1 MPKEFARKRGGRRAG
16 KKEKDE
22 DAGEQEAVVEQRQQH
37 QQDAQPEA
45 GPSSHGPIAAIGG
58 SALPDQ
64 SELFQ
69 RDGGAADGGGAFDPA
84 APFGFVDPDIKAY
97 FRTVDE
103 RLREWESIGLAP
115 GEEGET
121 ELEDRVNF
129 LSASLSELRNLE
141 LRLATDPDTALIMER
156 LLHSM
161 GDWGRRVLA
170 DSFTGHWPTLL
181 SHRFGSHVAQ
191 TLFALAAETID
202 REASGIWPK
211 QHKEQEQRSEELR
224 EEQGTLRTM
233 TQLLVDICGEVARPL
248 PSLLINTFASPP
260 LRLLLVVMSR
270 GRAVEPE
277 QGAVAASA
285 ADQRIRS
292 KKSSKFRK
300 NHQAGNMKSV
310 LGGATGAAEE
320 QGSGAPGAKGK
331 GKERRVPDV
340 LVATRKQLR
349 HDLTKRMSAAE
360 WRAMGV
366 ENVGGPAVQILLDFE
381 AEDGACEEP
390 GSILDGLTGGLG
402 REAEGESPIAGD
414 FVPTLLRDTTGSHL
428 LQAMLSSAPRRI
440 FDLLW
445 DTYFVGNLG
454 RLASHPI
461 GNFVVSSGIKRLDK
475 KRMMGLI
482 DEVRKAGA
490 ANFIREF
497 RGSSIPSSDFLHC

>member
-16 KKEKDE
+16 KKDKEENE
-22 DAGEQEAVVEQRQQH
+22 DDTKPDV
-37 QQDAQPEA
+37 QPEA
-45 GPSSHGPIAAIGG
+45 GPSQTSAPAAAG
-58 SALPDQ
+58 LPDQ
-64 SELFQ
+64 SEQFKIE
-69 RDGGAADGGGAFDPA
+69 GGADGAFDPA

-103 RLREWESIGLAP
+103 RLKEWEAIGLAP

-121 ELEDRVNF
+121 ELEDRTNF

-141 LRLATDPDTALIMER
+141 LRLATDPDTAIIMER

-181 SHRFGSHVAQ
+181 CHRFGSHVAQ

-202 REASGIWPK
+202 REASGTWPK
-211 QHKEQEQRSEELR
+211 QHKEQEQRPAEVKA
-224 EEQGTLRTM
+224 EQGTLRTM
-233 TQLLVDICGEVARPL
+233 TQLLVDITNEVTRPL
-248 PSLLINTFASPP
+248 PSLLVNTFASPP
-260 LRLLLVVMSR
+260 LRLLMVVMSP

-277 QGAVAASA
+277 QGATSA
-285 ADQRIRS
+285 EDQRIRS

-300 NHQAGNMKSV
+300 NHQAGEMKSV
-310 LGGATGAAEE
+310 LGGSGPAEE
-320 QGSGAPGAKGK
+320 QGSAPGAKGK
-331 GKERRVPDV
+331 GKERRVPQELVDV
-340 LVATRKQLR
+340 RQRLR
-349 HDLTKRMSAAE
+349 EDLSKRMSAAE

-381 AEDGACEEP
+381 AEDGACEEE
-390 GSILDGLTGGLG
+390 GSILNGLTGGLG
-402 REAEGESPIAGD
+402 MTEDEPVAGD
-414 FVPTLLRDTTGSHL
+414 FIPTLLRDTTGSHL
-428 LQAMLSSAPRRI
+428 LQAMLTCAPPRI

-445 DTYFVGNLG
+445 DTYFVGSLG

-461 GNFVVSSGIKRLDK
+461 GNFVVSSGIKRLDR

-482 DEVRKAGA
+482 EEVRAAGA
-490 ANFIREF
+490 ANFIRECLTW
-497 RGSSIPSSDFLHC
+497 PSGRRH